1 MPADNVTLGNKISTG
16 SVMVCSIYSITR
28 CAGFVFIGGSFQWS
42 IGGSDLIILTQN
54 IASDSDS
61 ARKKDIPIKSRK
73 LDKRNRMDGKILRN

>member
-16 SVMVCSIYSITR
+16 SVMVCNIYLITR

-54 IASDSDS
+54 IASNVSES
-61 ARKKDIPIKSRK
+61 FKIKVYGNNLYGLHFSR
-73 LDKRNRMDGKILRN
+73 IT